1 MRVRGGSARL
11 RLRLYSSF
19 SAHLL
24 AVASGLL
31 FLAFLVVVLSVP
43 LRAMPGSAVVHRS
56 APHALR
62 ARDRAAREAFLISK
76 RGLNFGIPPGAYR
89 RAIARMR
96 RQERIAGSNSSS
108 ATSASAITGPLAWNS
123 IGPQPLLN
131 ETPAFAGT
139 LLGSPLAGATG
150 KVTAIVVDPTVSGR
164 MFVGTAGGGVWMRA
178 NATAPFAPILDPE
191 PTLSVGSMAL
201 DTTTSPNPT
210 LYVGSGEGNGSGD
223 SYYRG
228 RLVGTR
234 DLGSTRTQLGASQFA
249 HASGAGVALDTTQTP
264 RAYTTRVP
272 L

>member
-1 MRVRGGSARL
+1 MGFRGGSARL
-11 RLRLYSSF
+11 GLSSSF
-19 SAHLL
+19 SARLL
-24 AVASGLL
+24 AIAGGLL
-31 FLAFLVVVLSVP
+31 FLAFLIVVLSIP
-43 LRAMPGSAVVHRS
+43 QRATPRSAGAHRS
-56 APHALR
+56 APRALR
-62 ARDRAAREAFLISK
+62 GRDRAAREAFLIRK

-96 RQERIAGSNSSS
+96 RQERIAGTDSSS
-108 ATSASAITGPLAWNS
+108 ATSVSAITGPLAWNS

-164 MFVGTAGGGVWMRA
+164 MFVGTAGGGVWMPPH
-178 NATAPFAPILDPE
+178 ATAPVAPILDPE

-223 SYYRG
+223 SYYG
-228 RLVGTR
+228 QGGFVTPN
-234 DLGSTRTQLGASQFA
+234 LGSTRTQLGASQFA